1 MVPGTATCQGHF
13 RGKHGEAKEQ
23 MAREVQ
29 VWEKHAGALNIG
41 GAWEYSR
48 VTVSGEDNGSGI
60 GEQCSEWKPPKEGG
74 R

>member
-1 MVPGTATCQGHF
+1 
-13 RGKHGEAKEQ
+13 

-29 VWEKHAGALNIG
+29 VWEQHAGALNIG